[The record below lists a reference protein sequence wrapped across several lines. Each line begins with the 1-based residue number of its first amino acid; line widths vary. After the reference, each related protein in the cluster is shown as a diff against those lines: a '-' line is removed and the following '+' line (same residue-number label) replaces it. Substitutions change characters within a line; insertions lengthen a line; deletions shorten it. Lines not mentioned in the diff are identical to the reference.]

1 MKKQILLT
9 VMWISLLPAF
19 AIGAQGTG
27 GFDMAFCD
35 RFVMNNT
42 PTYSTMCEDAN
53 LYDSHMA
60 EFKARSLQ
68 AVMRYVWKTAKRK
81 DRKARFAGEYAYVE
95 RYDAVYAY
103 DKGNKYGRGDRARES
118 AKDAKV
124 AANSF
129 FKEANYRLR
138 VNRHKFIMKL
148 SVKY

>member
-9 VMWISLLPAF
+9 ILWISLLPAF
-19 AIGAQGTG
+19 AMGAQGAG

-81 DRKARFAGEYAYVE
+81 DRRSRFAGLYAEQYQDVFAQ
-95 RYDAVYAY
+95 YDT
-103 DKGNKYGRGDRARES
+103 GNNYGRADQARKS

-124 AANSF
+124 VADSF

-138 VNRHKFIMKL
+138 VNRHKFIMKF